1 MDKIISV
8 WRGDSTPPTDYHLW
22 IKTDGS
28 TFVNVG
34 GTWNELSSPT
44 DLEDLKTKVTTA
56 YGIVSTSEF
65 NEFLT
70 NEKKRIAA
78 ETQRDKNET
87 IRKKSESSRIS
98 QEGKRQSEEYI
109 RITSEKKRISQENT
123 RQTQETTREA
133 NEAIRKDNESN
144 RQSEETNRVNTE
156 NTRVSQEATRQA
168 NEALRINAENDR
180 VSVEKIRVETET
192 SRVNAEANRVNTEN
206 TRVSQEAT
214 RQTQENTRISN
225 ESTRQTN
232 EETRKNNET
241 LRISNETSRK
251 SAESGRVTAE
261 SARVKAETG
270 RVSAENA
277 RVAAETKREA
287 AETNREKAVDEAV
300 TNAKTATSAT
310 ETATANAKEAT
321 EAANTATANTN
332 AAIESANKAA
342 DNANDAAEASRNATD
357 EASKVNIEVSD
368 DDIIT
373 ITDRKGTQRQMIFYA
388 ASEDLASYGIEFD
401 TTVSNPACTR
411 IGNMDYHKSLPVHSL
426 MKGCLLDDD
435 GNIVKYLDPS
445 DWTGETRDGSEGQV
459 MVEIPQ
465 HYRKFETDGTK
476 RRVKISTQPL
486 AGFHKVPKMYVSAY
500 QAALDRTNL
509 KLCSIVNTDAQ
520 YRGGNNNAGYDGTY
534 RSFLGMP
541 ATVVNRTNFRKYAR
555 ARKADST
562 EWNCMT
568 YDIQKTLYWL
578 FVIEYATLNSQATY
592 NAALTDEGYH
602 QGGLGAG
609 VTNISNWSDYNG
621 TYPIIPCGVT
631 DSLGNTTGV
640 VTHNVIAADGESTY
654 YAAPV
659 PRYRGVEN
667 PFGHLWQWTD
677 GINVRIAPDEA
688 NGGDGLSKVYVCS
701 DPAKFTDTSYDGY
714 TYVGDEA
721 RSNGWA
727 KEVIFGEYGE
737 IMPKAVGGGSNTY
750 FCDYHY
756 TAIPT
761 SANSLR
767 GVLFGGFA
775 NGGTGAGFACAGSN
789 YAPSGA
795 GTPVA
800 SRLCFIPE

>member
-1 MDKIISV
+1 MATTKKIKVI
-8 WRGDSTPPTDYHLW
+8 L
-22 IKTDGS
+22 
-28 TFVNVG
+28 
-34 GTWNELSSPT
+34 
-44 DLEDLKTKVTTA
+44 TKAGTA
-56 YGIVSTSEF
+56 YDATKEYKLHDYIVIDNATMYVCKRVDPTTMVCKGHDITDTTYWDKSVDLSEAQSKANTAAANANAATEAAKTATSE
-65 NEFLT
+65 
-70 NEKKRIAA
+70 A
-78 ETQRDKNET
+78 
-87 IRKKSESSRIS
+87 
-98 QEGKRQSEEYI
+98 
-109 RITSEKKRISQENT
+109 
-123 RQTQETTREA
+123 QT
-133 NEAIRKDNESN
+133 
-144 RQSEETNRVNTE
+144 
-156 NTRVSQEATRQA
+156 ATA
-168 NEALRINAENDR
+168 
-180 VSVEKIRVETET
+180 
-192 SRVNAEANRVNTEN
+192 
-206 TRVSQEAT
+206 
-214 RQTQENTRISN
+214 
-225 ESTRQTN
+225 
-232 EETRKNNET
+232 
-241 LRISNETSRK
+241 
-251 SAESGRVTAE
+251 
-261 SARVKAETG
+261 
-270 RVSAENA
+270 
-277 RVAAETKREA
+277 
-287 AETNREKAVDEAV
+287 
-300 TNAKTATSAT
+300 NAKTATSAT

-435 GNIVKYLDPS
+435 GNLVKYLDPS

-520 YRGGNNNAGYDGTY
+520 YRGGNNNANYDGTY

-541 ATVVNRTNFRKYAR
+541 ATAVSRTNFRKYAR

-592 NAALTDEGYH
+592 NATLTDDGYH

-609 VTNISNWSDYNG
+609 VTNMSNWGGYNV

-640 VTHNVIAADGESTY
+640 VTHNVIASDGESTH

-701 DPAKFTDTSYDGY
+701 DPAKYTDTSYDGY

-721 RSNGWA
+721 RSNGSV

-761 SANSLR
+761 GANSLR
-767 GVLFGGFA
+767 GVLFGGNAFSGA
-775 NGGTGAGFACAGSN
+775 IAGFACADSGN
-789 YAPSGA
+789 APSRA
-795 GTPVA
+795 NAYVA

>member
-1 MDKIISV
+1 MILDPITRNKITNIVFTASEPTSTSVIWAKPNGDVVTLYVYKKGSWSKIPSEGIDELVKEYVDAQDALTLATAEKYSDNNFSSAKDYTDSSSKELTEKINKKVGTVEVKKSSTNDLLYTLYVDGQASGNITIPEDKFLKKVSY
-8 WRGDSTPPTDYHLW
+8 DSTTKKL
-22 IKTDGS
+22 
-28 TFVNVG
+28 TFIFNTETGETTTTIDVSDLVDTYTAGNG
-34 GTWNELSSPT
+34 LSLSGNKFSVVVSS
-44 DLEDLKTKVTTA
+44 DSESYLKVTSN
-56 YGIVSTSEF
+56 GIK
-65 NEFLT
+65 L
-70 NEKKRIAA
+70 
-78 ETQRDKNET
+78 
-87 IRKKSESSRIS
+87 
-98 QEGKRQSEEYI
+98 EG
-109 RITSEKKRISQENT
+109 
-123 RQTQETTREA
+123 
-133 NEAIRKDNESN
+133 
-144 RQSEETNRVNTE
+144 V
-156 NTRVSQEATRQA
+156 
-168 NEALRINAENDR
+168 
-180 VSVEKIRVETET
+180 
-192 SRVNAEANRVNTEN
+192 
-206 TRVSQEAT
+206 
-214 RQTQENTRISN
+214 
-225 ESTRQTN
+225 
-232 EETRKNNET
+232 
-241 LRISNETSRK
+241 
-251 SAESGRVTAE
+251 
-261 SARVKAETG
+261 
-270 RVSAENA
+270 
-277 RVAAETKREA
+277 
-287 AETNREKAVDEAV
+287 
-300 TNAKTATSAT
+300 
-310 ETATANAKEAT
+310 
-321 EAANTATANTN
+321 ANTLNDCKKAT
-332 AAIESANKAA
+332 ESANIATKAA
-342 DNANDAAEASRNATD
+342 ISVTD

-435 GNIVKYLDPS
+435 GNLVKYLDPS

-520 YRGGNNNAGYDGTY
+520 YRGGNNNANYDGTY

-541 ATVVNRTNFRKYAR
+541 ATSANRTNFRKYAR

-592 NAALTDEGYH
+592 NATLTDEGYH

-609 VTNISNWSDYNG
+609 VTGMSDWGDYNG

-640 VTHNVIAADGESTY
+640 VTHNVIASDGESTH

-677 GINVRIAPDEA
+677 GINMRIAPDEA

-721 RSNGWA
+721 RSNGSV

-767 GVLFGGFA
+767 GVLFGGSAYHGSF
-775 NGGTGAGFACAGSN
+775 AGFACAYS
-789 YAPSGA
+789 YRAPSSA
-795 GTPVA
+795 YANFA